1 MPEPFG
7 AARACAAPAH
17 RIAQFAAP
25 PQLSPRR
32 PRGTIYV
39 SPEYALTT
47 DDGYINYFHVL
58 QLDEDCKSG
67 DVRNSYKRLTKS
79 LLMEISRTQITDR
92 RDAFLLEI
100 AMLNAAFYILR
111 DNDLREK
118 YQADRANVIALE
130 EAWQNAAC
138 NTPESV
144 DGHRRRFDA
153 ALRHYSPLHGGTR
166 PGGRARQGM
175 RRGQPL
181 EPRPRAPRQPRAS
194 PLRQRRY
201 HEIHER
207 LPYYEIT
214 EPQVDW
220 EERRALVQS
229 SLTHESTA

>member
-1 MPEPFG
+1 M
-7 AARACAAPAH
+7 
-17 RIAQFAAP
+17 
-25 PQLSPRR
+25 
-32 PRGTIYV
+32 
-39 SPEYALTT
+39 T

-79 LLMEISRTQITDR
+79 LLMEISRTQITDSR

-118 YQADRANVIALE
+118 YQADRANVITLE
-130 EAWQNAAC
+130 DAWQNAAR

-153 ALRHYSPLHGGTR
+153 ALRHYLSRYMEELVLEA
-166 PGGRARQGM
+166 GRDKECVEASRWS
-175 RRGQPL
+175 
-181 EPRPRAPRQPRAS
+181 RAHERHAS
-194 PLRQRRY
+194 RVLRHYRQRRY